1 MDRYRRSRLTTAAI
15 LITILGG
22 DAFTVA
28 ARAGDDGRDQA
39 VQLGSRTA
47 KGGFRNE
54 EDICDAF
61 NRWQADDDARA
72 WLAILHGRLDGIEA
86 VAASIPRGEKAK
98 TDVEVRVT
106 AGGRETR
113 YGISIKLVST
123 KRGFN
128 QIDKRWLDS
137 YARMWDMPEDVHTAM
152 KLFVGEVP
160 PNGPSRRDDRM
171 FLTEL
176 PPETQK
182 RVVDFF
188 EEHRDAIATY
198 LLAGSGDHAA
208 GWLLVTVRDQEDD
221 DASDADDE
229 AAADHE
235 SLEAS
240 TLPSGMRSVLVPA
253 AEAAAFYGAG
263 DVVITPAGNLR
274 IGRITMQRK
283 GGDGGRATAKMLQF
297 KIDPTALF
305 DREES
310 GSLDPVS
317 RQFAEP
323 KQ

>member
-1 MDRYRRSRLTTAAI
+1 MALVVAI
-15 LITILGG
+15 LAGG
-22 DAFTVA
+22 AVTGA
-28 ARAGDDGRDQA
+28 ACADDDGRAEA
-39 VQLGSRTA
+39 VQVGSRTA

-61 NRWQADDDARA
+61 NRWQTDDDARA
-72 WLAILHGRLDGIEA
+72 WLAILHGRLDGIESVTA
-86 VAASIPRGEKAK
+86 TIPRGEKAK

-123 KRGFN
+123 ERGFN

-137 YARMWDMPEDVHTAM
+137 YVSLWDMPEDVHAAM
-152 KLFVGEVP
+152 KLFVGESP
-160 PNGPSRRDDRM
+160 PIGPSRRDDRM

-182 RVVDFF
+182 RVVEFF
-188 EEHRDAIATY
+188 EKRRDAIVTA
-198 LLAGSGDHAA
+198 LFAGTGDHAA
-208 GWLLVTVRDQEDD
+208 GWLLVTVRAQSEADAADADDDD
-221 DASDADDE
+221 DAREDEPPESDANLD
-229 AAADHE
+229 
-235 SLEAS
+235 
-240 TLPSGMRSVLVPA
+240 GMRSVLVRTA
-253 AEAAAFYGAG
+253 DAAAFYGAG

-283 GGDGGRATAKMLQF
+283 GGDGGRETAKMLQF

-317 RQFAEP
+317 RQVAEP
-323 KQ
+323 NPDEAEHE

>member
-1 MDRYRRSRLTTAAI
+1 MALVVAI
-15 LITILGG
+15 LAGG
-22 DAFTVA
+22 AVTGA
-28 ARAGDDGRDQA
+28 AWADDDGRAED

-61 NRWQADDDARA
+61 NRWQTDDDARA
-72 WLAILHGRLDGIEA
+72 WLAILHGRLDGIESVTA
-86 VAASIPRGEKAK
+86 TIPRGEKAK

-106 AGGRETR
+106 AGGCETR

-123 KRGFN
+123 ERGFN

-137 YARMWDMPEDVHTAM
+137 YASLWDMPEDVHAAM
-152 KLFVGEVP
+152 KLFVGESP

-176 PPETQK
+176 PPETQE

-188 EEHRDAIATY
+188 EKRRDAIVTS
-198 LLAGSGDHAA
+198 LFAGTGDHAA
-208 GWLLVTVRDQEDD
+208 GWLLVTVRAQREADAPDADHDD
-221 DASDADDE
+221 DVGEDEPLGSDANLD
-229 AAADHE
+229 
-235 SLEAS
+235 
-240 TLPSGMRSVLVPA
+240 GMRSVLVRA
-253 AEAAAFYGAG
+253 TEAAAFYGAG
-263 DVVITPAGNLR
+263 DVVITRAGNFR

-283 GGDGGRATAKMLQF
+283 GGDGGRDTAKMLQF

-317 RQFAEP
+317 RQVAEP
-323 KQ
+323 NPDEAEHE